1 MNVFDLA
8 AKLTLD
14 SSDYD
19 KGLTSAEKKSSD
31 FGANVK
37 KAFAVGASA
46 VAAMGTAVTTLTTS
60 LVKGVSE
67 TAQVGDNIDKAS
79 QKMGLSIEG
88 YQEWDAVLQHSGT
101 SIDSLTM
108 GLKTLSTAAD
118 KNSSAFGELGIAQDR
133 LAGMSNEDL
142 FNETITALQ
151 NMEDANKRAELASEL
166 FGKSAM
172 ELGPLLNTS
181 AEDTQAMKDR
191 VHELGGVMSE
201 DAVKA
206 SAAFQDSLQDM
217 TTAFDG
223 AKRGILTDFMPAIT
237 SVMGGLTDMFSGG
250 DGITQ
255 INEGISMFVDK
266 LAEATPRIME
276 FGSQLV
282 LSLSEAILNNLP
294 VLISAAAD
302 TVMTIALGL
311 VNQLPTIIE
320 TGMDVLLALVDGII
334 DALPELIPAVV
345 DVILTITE
353 KLTDADMIMELIDA
367 AFRIIGAVAEGIIE
381 ALPQIIEKAPII
393 IANLVEAIV
402 KLGPQLLESGKEL
415 IVQLA
420 AGIVNAV
427 TQAAQAIGEIGKT
440 ITDAIKEKIDAAKNW
455 GRDLIQNFIDG
466 IKAKWQALKDGVKNV
481 ANTVKDFLGFS
492 EPKEGPL
499 SNFHTYAPDM
509 IKLFVKGIKDNTG
522 LLQDA
527 FNDSLA
533 FDKTIDIGVASVSTP
548 AAAPMQMPASAPS
561 EPIIINLVDEIDGV
575 IFARKQFKYLVEEG
589 QRLGT
594 PIVARA

>member
-8 AKLTLD
+8 ARLTLD
-14 SSDYD
+14 SGDYD
-19 KGLTSAEKKSSD
+19 KGLDDAEKKSSS
-31 FGANVK
+31 FGAGVK
-37 KAFAVGASA
+37 KAFAIGATA
-46 VAAMGTAVTTLTTS
+46 IAGLTTAAATLTTA
-60 LVKGVSE
+60 LAKGVSE
-67 TAQVGDNIDKAS
+67 TAAYGDKIDKAS
-79 QKMGLSIEG
+79 QKMGLSAEA

-108 GLKTLSTAAD
+108 GLKTLTGEAG
-118 KNSSAFGELGIAQDR
+118 KNNSMFQELGISQEQ
-133 LAGMSNEDL
+133 LASMSTEDL

-151 NMEDANKRAELASEL
+151 NMEDAEDRARIASAL
-166 FGKSAM
+166 LGRSAM

-223 AKRGILTDFMPAIT
+223 AKRGILTEFMPSIT
-237 SVMGGLTDMFSGG
+237 TVMGGLTELFSGG
-250 DGITQ
+250 DGVQQ
-255 INEGISMFVDK
+255 IADGVSSFVDR
-266 LAEATPRIME
+266 LSEATPRVME
-276 FGSQLV
+276 IGTQIV
-282 LSLSEAILNNLP
+282 LSLGQAITENLP
-294 VLISAAAD
+294 TLLGAAAD
-302 TVMTIALGL
+302 TIMTLALGL
-311 VNQLPTIIE
+311 VEQLPQIIE

-353 KLTDADMIMELIDA
+353 KLTDPDMIMELIDA
-367 AFRIIGAVAEGIIE
+367 AFRIIGAVAQGLIE

-415 IVQLA
+415 IIQLA

-440 ITDAIKEKIDAAKNW
+440 IKDAIKEKIDAAKNW
-455 GRDLIQNFIDG
+455 GRDLIQNFLDG
-466 IKAKWQALKDGVKNV
+466 ITAKWQALKDGVKNV

-533 FDKTIDIGVASVSTP
+533 FDKTMDLGVASASAPT
-548 AAAPMQMPASAPS
+548 AAPAQMQASAPS

-594 PIVARA
+594 PIIARA

>member
-19 KGLTSAEKKSSD
+19 KGLDSAEKKSSN
-31 FGANVK
+31 FGDNVK

-46 VAAMGTAVTTLTTS
+46 VAAMGTAVTSLTTS

-101 SIDSLTM
+101 SIDSLQM
-108 GLKTLSTAAD
+108 GLKTLSAAAD
-118 KNSSAFGELGIAQDR
+118 KNSSAFDALGIAQDR

-151 NMEDANKRAELASEL
+151 NMEDANMRAELASEL

-181 AEDTQAMKDR
+181 AADTQAMKDR
-191 VHELGGVMSE
+191 VHELGGVLSE
-201 DAVKA
+201 DAVKN

-223 AKRGILTDFMPAIT
+223 AKRGIMTDFMPSIT
-237 SVMGGLTDMFSGG
+237 SVMGGLTEMFSGG

-255 INEGISMFVDK
+255 INEGIAMFVDK
-266 LAEATPRIME
+266 LSEATPKIME
-276 FGSQLV
+276 FGTQLV
-282 LSLSEAILNNLP
+282 LSLSEAILGNLP

-302 TVMTIALGL
+302 TVMTLALGL

-320 TGMDVLLALVDGII
+320 TGIDVIMALVDGII

-345 DVILTITE
+345 DVILTITT
-353 KLTDADMIMELIDA
+353 KMTDPDMIMQLIDA
-367 AFRIIGAVAEGIIE
+367 AFRIIGAVARGLIE
-381 ALPQIIEKAPII
+381 ALPQIIEQAPVI
-393 IANLVEAIV
+393 IANLVTAIV
-402 KLGPQLLESGKEL
+402 ELAPQLLESGKEL
-415 IVQLA
+415 VVQLA
-420 AGIVNAV
+420 QGLLNAISKV
-427 TQAAQAIGEIGKT
+427 GEAVGEIG
-440 ITDAIKEKIDAAKNW
+440 DAIKDTINEKIEAAKNW
-455 GRDLIQNFIDG
+455 GRDLVQNFIDG
-466 IKAKWQALKDGVKNV
+466 ITAKWQALKDSVKNV

-492 EPKEGPL
+492 EPEEGPL
-499 SNFHTYAPDM
+499 SDFHTYAPDM
-509 IKLFVKGIKDNTG
+509 MELFAKGIRDNTG
-522 LLQDA
+522 LLKDA
-527 FNDSLA
+527 FGESL
-533 FDKTIDIGVASVSTP
+533 DLGTPSLSVSASAAQSAP
-548 AAAPMQMPASAPS
+548 AAQSS
-561 EPIIINLVDEIDGV
+561 EPIVINLTDEIDGV
-575 IFARKQFKYLVEEG
+575 VFARKMFRYMVGEG

-594 PIVARA
+594 PIVARV

>member
-19 KGLTSAEKKSSD
+19 KGLDSAEKKSSN

-46 VAAMGTAVTTLTTS
+46 VAAMGTAVTSLTTS

-101 SIDSLTM
+101 SIDSLQM
-108 GLKTLSTAAD
+108 GLKTLSAAAD
-118 KNSSAFGELGIAQDR
+118 KNSSAFDALGIAQDR

-151 NMEDANKRAELASEL
+151 NMEDANMRAELASEL

-181 AEDTQAMKDR
+181 AADTQAMKDR
-191 VHELGGVMSE
+191 VHELGGVLSE
-201 DAVKA
+201 DAVKN

-223 AKRGILTDFMPAIT
+223 AKRGIMTDFMPSIT
-237 SVMGGLTDMFSGG
+237 SVMSGLTDMFSGG

-255 INEGISMFVDK
+255 INEGIAMFVDK
-266 LAEATPRIME
+266 LSEATPKIME
-276 FGSQLV
+276 FGTQLV

-302 TVMTIALGL
+302 TVMTLALGL

-320 TGMDVLLALVDGII
+320 TGIDVIMALVDGII

-345 DVILTITE
+345 DVILTITT
-353 KLTDADMIMELIDA
+353 KMTDPDMIMQLIDA
-367 AFRIIGAVAEGIIE
+367 AFRIIGAVARGLIE
-381 ALPQIIEKAPII
+381 ALPQIIEQAPVI
-393 IANLVEAIV
+393 IANLVTAIIE
-402 KLGPQLLESGKEL
+402 LAPQLLESGREL
-415 IVQLA
+415 VVQLA
-420 AGIVNAV
+420 QGLLNAISKV
-427 TQAAQAIGEIGKT
+427 GEAVGQIG
-440 ITDAIKEKIDAAKNW
+440 DAIKDTINEKIEAAKNW
-455 GRDLIQNFIDG
+455 GRDLVQNFIDG
-466 IKAKWQALKDGVKNV
+466 ITAKWQALKDSVKNV

-492 EPKEGPL
+492 EPEEGPL
-499 SNFHTYAPDM
+499 SDFHTYAPDM
-509 IKLFVKGIKDNTG
+509 MELFAKGIRDNTG
-522 LLQDA
+522 LLKDA
-527 FNDSLA
+527 FGESL
-533 FDKTIDIGVASVSTP
+533 DLGTPSLSVS
-548 AAAPMQMPASAPS
+548 AAAAQSAFVAQSS
-561 EPIIINLVDEIDGV
+561 EPIVINLTDEIDGV
-575 IFARKQFKYLVEEG
+575 VFARKQFKYFVQEG